1 VLDPYGSAHIDDD
14 RVLFGTGTDVRC
26 GRLSCSLA
34 PSGSTGLGCRSDVD
48 VSYGFPGSFFVGSD
62 LVVLNNLGFCLQLL
76 RTLSGGLVL
85 RLVYMAL
92 NISIES
98 NRNRGV
104 LDLPVSLIVWC
115 IWLRNTT
122 LAERR

>member
-1 VLDPYGSAHIDDD
+1 MRG
-14 RVLFGTGTDVRC
+14 

-92 NISIES
+92 DVSIEG
-98 NRNRGV
+98 NRFRDV
-104 LDLPVSLIVWC
+104 LDLPISLIVWC
-115 IWLRNTT
+115 TWLRDAT